1 MSFYKTFGLALVA
14 AIAIVYGLVT
24 AFGSREVTA
33 DHYSAVQKYVREGD
47 LAPTAVAEA
56 MEDGEDEPV
65 IDAIHHRKLVHWA
78 CWRAL
83 NKRDSEQRSTA
94 DADRHLALL
103 LVRRVDHGQGGGGQP
118 VAGGPGGVP
127 GPRGLGMP

>member
-56 MEDGEDEPV
+56 MEDGKISYNEYSQWRELIFSRRLNEYRTKEDNALQQNKKSLS
-65 IDAIHHRKLVHWA
+65 DTLSD
-78 CWRAL
+78 WR
-83 NKRDSEQRSTA
+83 NR
-94 DADRHLALL
+94 
-103 LVRRVDHGQGGGGQP
+103 
-118 VAGGPGGVP
+118 
-127 GPRGLGMP
+127 